1 MLVLL
6 QRQVMV
12 SNITSVLIPFY
23 QQNRAVVGLPDGGL
37 ANPMPLLFDPTLG
50 QKPVNST
57 RNSFM
62 YPQLSNVSRPS
73 NDSDTAYMTVCAG
86 MCLSAYCHGQTYVH
100 YSSMDKCHVTQELG
114 CSAHVQ
120 AAADICD
127 HGYNAEWLVCC
138 SSQSLSRNQD
148 GIPSLY
154 NDSLFHG

>member
-50 QKPVNST
+50 QKPVNSKP
-57 RNSFM
+57 NSFM

-73 NDSDTAYMTVCAG
+73 NDSDGACWHVLE
-86 MCLSAYCHGQTYVH
+86 CL
-100 YSSMDKCHVTQELG
+100 
-114 CSAHVQ
+114 
-120 AAADICD
+120 
-127 HGYNAEWLVCC
+127 
-138 SSQSLSRNQD
+138 LS
-148 GIPSLY
+148 
-154 NDSLFHG
+154 